1 MEEQQNINVQD
12 AQENPLPQV
21 NPPGPPQGNGPQEA
35 DAGDQDRQ
43 EEQDAG
49 EQQLRRNLGDSRPM
63 HLRERVNFSVGSL
76 DIVRSTFSIMRSRT
90 PYNPTRYS
98 LISLSRTVMPVIVLD
113 ITPTGS
119 SSRDGRMGYRQQQN
133 VRPTHDKRILLMDP
147 FGEEG
152 NNVICLFHGSASCTR
167 FFDAGPDLRDNG
179 ALRE

>member
-35 DAGDQDRQ
+35 AD
-43 EEQDAG
+43 
-49 EQQLRRNLGDSRPM
+49 EQQQRRNLGDSRPM
-63 HLRERVNFSVGSL
+63 HLQERVNLSIGSL
-76 DIVRSTFSIMRSRT
+76 EIVQSSFSIIRSRN
-90 PYNPTRYS
+90 PYNPTSYS
-98 LISLSRTVMPVIVLD
+98 LISLSRIEGGASTIKTVMPVIVLD

-119 SSRDGRMGYRQQQN
+119 SSRDSRMGYRQQQN
-133 VRPTHDKRILLMDP
+133 VRPTHDKQILLMDP

-167 FFDAGPDLRDNG
+167 FFDAGPDLRDNS